1 MKSTRVLL
9 SLILLMVLP
18 VMIPNSLGQDG
29 GSSLRWD
36 LQITDPDYE
45 LVNYNLDEKSFKP
58 YLKKT
63 SWRCQTG
70 VTEQKGNLFLKTLMC
85 DYSVEKAGT
94 VKTIVSCSNE
104 RKYSEG
110 FLELYDERKDLTFQV
125 MLTCRVK

>member
-1 MKSTRVLL
+1 MKNPL
-9 SLILLMVLP
+9 SLLLFIFLLILSGLVSAQQTTQA
-18 VMIPNSLGQDG
+18 I
-29 GSSLRWD
+29 RWD
-36 LQITDPDYE
+36 LQVTDPDYE
-45 LVNYNLDEKSFKP
+45 LVNYNLDAKSFKP

-70 VTEQKGNLFLKTLMC
+70 VTEQKGALFMKSLTC

-94 VKTIVSCSNE
+94 VKTIVSCSKD

>member
-1 MKSTRVLL
+1 MKNPL
-9 SLILLMVLP
+9 SLLLFIFLLILSGLVSAQQTTQA
-18 VMIPNSLGQDG
+18 I
-29 GSSLRWD
+29 RWD
-36 LQITDPDYE
+36 LQVTDPDYE
-45 LVNYNLDEKSFKP
+45 LVNYNLDAKSFKP

-70 VTEQKGNLFLKTLMC
+70 VTEQKGALFMKSLTC

-94 VKTIVSCSNE
+94 VKTIVTCSKD